1 MDVSSTVCSADS
13 PAILELKFQSA
24 IICLFSKNEQWSF
37 RTCNFLSGRVS
48 GCVDVNAWVSFS
60 RLVTD
65 SSRRAAALSD
75 DDISYPQILSSY
87 GQSKLYLRT
96 TSGQILSI
104 HRVVI
109 SRKKVTFA
117 LQSAQI
123 YPIIN
128 IRRERVSRNR
138 WRGGNLLFSVS
149 HGGLRSRKIQ
159 LRKVGNCSIF
169 WRMVANDLH
178 LVVAKMI

>member
-1 MDVSSTVCSADS
+1 M
-13 PAILELKFQSA
+13 
-24 IICLFSKNEQWSF
+24 
-37 RTCNFLSGRVS
+37 
-48 GCVDVNAWVSFS
+48 NAWVSFS

-117 LQSAQI
+117 L
-123 YPIIN
+123 
-128 IRRERVSRNR
+128 
-138 WRGGNLLFSVS
+138 
-149 HGGLRSRKIQ
+149 
-159 LRKVGNCSIF
+159 
-169 WRMVANDLH
+169 
-178 LVVAKMI
+178 